1 RLSVADEGD
10 GIPEEILSRI
20 FDPYFTTKPTGSGL
34 GLATSYSIIR
44 KHHGCILVD
53 SQEGIGTTFHVY
65 LPACDLKK
73 IQSADSQFVLNRGRG
88 RILVMDDD
96 ERIREVAAQILDS
109 IGYEV
114 HTVADGSATL
124 EIYQKAMEKG
134 LPYDAVILDLTVPGQ
149 MGGKETVGE
158 LLKMDP
164 QACVI
169 VSSGYYND
177 PIMADHEKWGF
188 KGVIPK
194 PYGVKE
200 LSETV
205 AGVLQDRD
213 ASKSSFDRK

>member
-1 RLSVADEGD
+1 VRLSVADEGD
-10 GIPEEILSRI
+10 GIPEAILSRI

-73 IQSADSQFVLNRGRG
+73 IELADSQFVLNRGRG

-124 EIYQKAMEKG
+124 QMYKEATEKG

-205 AGVLQDRD
+205 AGVLKDRD
-213 ASKSSFDRK
+213 A

>member
-1 RLSVADEGD
+1 M
-10 GIPEEILSRI
+10 
-20 FDPYFTTKPTGSGL
+20 

-44 KHHGCILVD
+44 KHHGCITVN
-53 SQEGIGTTFHVY
+53 SQIGQGTTFNVY
-65 LPACDLKK
+65 LPACNMEK
-73 IQSADSQFVLNRGRG
+73 IESTNNEFVLYRGRG

-114 HTVADGSATL
+114 HTVADGNATL
-124 EIYQKAMEKG
+124 EMYQEAMAKG

-169 VSSGYYND
+169 VSSGYNND

-205 AGVLQDRD
+205 AAVLKDRD
-213 ASKSSFDRK
+213 D